1 MAQSISISSGSV
13 LIGNPIVIKVKP
25 DSLTVTPALHRVIL
39 TVNATLVYPNT
50 QGGEV
55 ETFELSASVEEGI
68 DQLFDISTVLRTVSR
83 GFTHGEVPST
93 GATYPYIAFTLSA
106 HDEYMIDGILYEN
119 VNVCEYSGNLY
130 SIMGARNNLER
141 RTLATNIAKLTRKPL
156 TGEVVSYGHY
166 YVYPINISVAGGLTL
181 TMSPESRVWPAV
193 SVERLVDGGATEIN
207 GHSVYMDPLAENR
220 MNFQFVNGFGVV
232 ESASA
237 EFLEEKE
244 TEGTSEL
251 HTLAGPL
258 AYNQP
263 PILAALKSDR
273 EVTLK
278 CSSGYVNREWAQWW
292 HDEFLG
298 SDNFR
303 RGLKASYWIQYDGV
317 WRPCVCVM
325 DDDTTIYDKT
335 KNNMLHIDFTVH
347 LAY

>member
-13 LIGNPIVIKVKP
+13 LIGNPIVISVMP
-25 DSLTVTPALHRVIL
+25 DTLSVTPTFHRVKLI
-39 TVNATLVYPNT
+39 VNATLVYPDT
-50 QGGEV
+50 SSGDV
-55 ETFELSASVEEGI
+55 ETFELSAPVEEGVA
-68 DQLFDISTVLRTVSR
+68 QLFDISTTLLTASR
-83 GFTHGEVPST
+83 GFTHEFVSDDS
-93 GATYPYIAFTLSA
+93 AAYPYIAFTLSA
-106 HDEYMIDGILYEN
+106 HDEFMIDGILYED
-119 VNVCEYSGNLY
+119 VNVCNYSGNLY
-130 SIMGARNNLER
+130 SIMGARNNMER
-141 RTLATNIAKLTRKPL
+141 SKLTSNIYGLTRKPL
-156 TGEVVSYGHY
+156 TGEVVSYGHN
-166 YVYPINISVAGGLTL
+166 YVYPNEITVQGGLVL
-181 TMSPESRVWPAV
+181 TMAEESRVWPAV
-193 SVERLVDGGATEIN
+193 NQTRIDTDGASVIN
-207 GHSVYMDPLAENR
+207 GRSVYMDPLAENR
-220 MNFQFVNGFGVV
+220 VNFQFVNGFGVV

-251 HTLAGPL
+251 HTLSGPL
-258 AYNQP
+258 AYNEP
-263 PILAALKSDR
+263 PILTAWKSDR
-273 EVTLK
+273 DVTLK

-303 RGLKASYWIQYDGV
+303 RGLKNSCWIQYDGE